1 MIRTTEALATGISE
15 SRNNSGMNSAEEYEE
30 ALFMERVA
38 SKLWYTSEMEDMAYI
53 NDFISS
59 VEGVNGYND
68 VNDQEW
74 TIEDMDETNETMKV
88 LEDIVKAQFR
98 LSDEVEPTS
107 FCISDVSVPDSYNRQ
122 HELRENIYE
131 PYEGKG
137 SIFDDSSSG
146 RPRKPLFTRSTS
158 DGMYP
163 GHDNRP
169 PRSPANRG
177 IDSDIVEFNKTRYK
191 GKGITDPH
199 LSDAAERASSKL
211 RKFQSKIIRTIEL
224 SPEVNYTTN

>member
-1 MIRTTEALATGISE
+1 MRRKTETLAGRISE
-15 SRNNSGMNSAEEYEE
+15 SPSNSRMSSAEEYEE
-30 ALFMERVA
+30 ALFMERAA

-59 VEGVNGYND
+59 IEGVNGYND
-68 VNDQEW
+68 VDNQEW
-74 TIEDMDETNETMKV
+74 TVEDMDETNETMKV
-88 LEDIVKAQFR
+88 LEDIVKAQF
-98 LSDEVEPTS
+98 SDEVDPTS
-107 FCISDVSVPDSYNRQ
+107 LCISDVSVPDSYNRQ

-146 RPRKPLFTRSTS
+146 RPRKPSYTRSTS

-163 GHDNRP
+163 GYDNRP
-169 PRSPANRG
+169 PRSPSSRR
-177 IDSDIVEFNKTRYK
+177 IDSAVTEFNRTRFK
-191 GKGITDPH
+191 GKGITDPQ

-224 SPEVNYTTN
+224 SPEVNYNTN